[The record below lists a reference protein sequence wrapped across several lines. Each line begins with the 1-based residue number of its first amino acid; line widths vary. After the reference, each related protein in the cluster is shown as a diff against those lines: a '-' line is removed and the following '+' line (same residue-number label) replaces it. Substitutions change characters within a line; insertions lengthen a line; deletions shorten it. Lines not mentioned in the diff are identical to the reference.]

1 MTGAA
6 PAERA
11 LQPLDELRGLVLRG
25 LAVNWPLARA
35 IAARRSVRVSVLLSL
50 HASAALVVAVLA
62 PSFLLAIGPLALGV
76 PHLAADVRHLLIRR
90 AAPRWWLAASAGFA
104 LVLIALRALA
114 EGGARFVSLPAEN
127 AVAAGWVLLGAA
139 GGAAAGAVAQA
150 ASPAEGAPRRFWTAR
165 GWTARGWA
173 ALAAATALAAFAI
186 GAPRAFRMAL
196 LHGHN
201 LLAVAIWVF
210 LFRRGWRLA
219 WLPVAIVLG
228 GAATLASGIALG
240 ITVRHGALSVLGL
253 HLFAAADWLAP
264 GLSDARALAV
274 AMSFAFLQSVHY
286 AIWLVGIPAGDRPGE
301 GGRAWRTA
309 WRDLRRDLRPAGAAV
324 VVTLTLLVALLGLV
338 HAAPT
343 RRLFLSLATFHG
355 WLELAVLAYLFGRGS
370 ARAPATSP
378 RAVSRPVA

>member
-11 LQPLDELRGLVLRG
+11 LQPLDELRGLVLRA
-25 LAVNWPLARA
+25 LPVDWPLARA
-35 IAARRSVRVSVLLSL
+35 IVARRSVRVPVLLSL
-50 HASAALVVAVLA
+50 HAAAALVLAVLA
-62 PSFLLAIGPLALGV
+62 PSFLLAVGPLALGV
-76 PHLAADVRHLLIRR
+76 PHLAADVRHLLTRR
-90 AAPRWWLAASAGFA
+90 ATPRWWLAASAGFA

-114 EGGARFVSLPAEN
+114 EGGARWMSLPAEH
-127 AVAAGWVLLGAA
+127 ALAAAWVLLGAA
-139 GGAAAGAVAQA
+139 GGAAAGAAARVAR
-150 ASPAEGAPRRFWTAR
+150 PGEAEPRRQWTAR
-165 GWTARGWA
+165 GWTA
-173 ALAAATALAAFAI
+173 LMAAATLAAFAI

-201 LLAVAIWVF
+201 LVAVVIWVC
-210 LFRRGWRLA
+210 LFGRGWRFA
-219 WLPVAIVLG
+219 WVPVAIVLA
-228 GAATLASGIALG
+228 GAAALASGIAVG
-240 ITVRHGALSVLGL
+240 ITVRHGALSVFGV

-286 AIWLVGIPAGDRPGE
+286 AIWLVGIPAADRPGE

-324 VVTLTLLVALLGLV
+324 VVALTLLVALLGLA

-370 ARAPATSP
+370 ARVPATV
-378 RAVSRPVA
+378 AGAETRPVA